1 MKNLALSAGDIDTYK
16 AIPDVLDI
24 LDCLMMFTQKNSR
37 LVAWIKQAIAALAPT
52 HSWVIKTETVQK
64 EIKASLLAISPVTS
78 AAIKS
83 YVTDTIQK
91 IHSLKLEYIK
101 EYAALHSAVRLNAN
115 DEKKKTK
122 LFRDVR
128 FITLEYL
135 TQINILPVRQV
146 QEFRKTLNDLVSCT
160 KLSVAELQNTPVCP
174 HCQYMPQRDGVTGG
188 VAAKIEEAEEVLD
201 KMVTDWTAALL
212 NNLNDTWVKQNMELL
227 RSGDKILLDDF
238 IKSGKLPSPI
248 NDDFITALKEALSK
262 LDKVTITVED
272 IKKVLERS
280 GGPVTPGE
288 LKDRFSEYIDKL
300 VQGKEAANVRI
311 VVE

>member
-1 MKNLALSAGDIDTYK
+1 LYA
-16 AIPDVLDI
+16 
-24 LDCLMMFTQKNSR
+24 
-37 LVAWIKQAIAALAPT
+37 
-52 HSWVIKTETVQK
+52 
-64 EIKASLLAISPVTS
+64 
-78 AAIKS
+78 
-83 YVTDTIQK
+83 TDTIQK
-91 IHSLKLEYIK
+91 IQSLKLEYIN

-122 LFRDVR
+122 LLRDVR
-128 FITLEYL
+128 FITLEHL

-146 QEFRKTLNDLVSCT
+146 QEFKKNLNDLVSCT
-160 KLSVAELQNTPVCP
+160 NLSTNELQNTPVCP

-188 VAAKIEEAEEVLD
+188 VSAKIEEAEDVLD
-201 KMVTDWTAALL
+201 KMLRDWTAALIG
-212 NNLNDTWVKQNMELL
+212 NLNDLWVKQNRELL
-227 RSGDKILLDDF
+227 RPGDKALLDAF
-238 IKSGKLPSPI
+238 IKSGKLPTPI
-248 NDDFITALKEALSK
+248 NDDFVIALKEALSK

-272 IKKVLERS
+272 ISKVLQRS